1 MKLKSIFNLN
11 MAHLLPTVKMDFI
24 PSDDEEDNVI
34 VSVNEDPE
42 EGEENPQFEYEE
54 KDDNIIPDVKKK
66 SEDMNVNEIFNM
78 PDDAPISSINA
89 QGTEAKPNLTK
100 RGKPRKKRPPMSEEH
115 KAKLKVARDKAL
127 AVRRKNA
134 AEKKELKDLQKQE
147 KDLIKQ
153 NQIKKVNKLKK
164 EIGEEEEPNKE
175 PPRSAIREASYPTST
190 ITKKDL
196 EDAQLE
202 AIIKYETIRK
212 QRKKEKQE
220 RMKHENEQKLVRET
234 LMRAVAPKN
243 NYKTNNPFGNCY

>member
-1 MKLKSIFNLN
+1 MKLKSIFIVN

-24 PSDDEEDNVI
+24 PSDDE
-34 VSVNEDPE
+34 DPE
-42 EGEENPQFEYEE
+42 EEGVSLQVNDVEESNIEE
-54 KDDNIIPDVKKK
+54 NIIPDVKKK
-66 SEDMNVNEIFNM
+66 SEDMNVNDIFNM
-78 PDDAPISSINA
+78 PDNISPSNA
-89 QGTEAKPNLTK
+89 QGTEATPILTK

-115 KAKLKVARDKAL
+115 KAKLKLARDKAL

-134 AEKKELKDLQKQE
+134 AEKKELKDLQKEE
-147 KDLIKQ
+147 KDLIKK

-164 EIGEEEEPNKE
+164 EVGFEEEEQPTPIEKPIKE
-175 PPRSAIREASYPTST
+175 PRQAPREASYPTST

-220 RMKHENEQKLVRET
+220 RLKHENEQKMVRET
-234 LMRAVAPKN
+234 LMRAVAPQN

>member
-1 MKLKSIFNLN
+1 

-24 PSDDEEDNVI
+24 PSDDEEDNII
-34 VSVNEDPE
+34 VSVNEE
-42 EGEENPQFEYEE
+42 TGEENPQFEYEE

-78 PDDAPISSINA
+78 PDSAPSGTEEDAP
-89 QGTEAKPNLTK
+89 KLTK

-147 KDLIKQ
+147 KELIKK
-153 NQIKKVNKLKK
+153 NQIKKVNKLKE
-164 EIGEEEEPNKE
+164 EIGDEEAPEPIKE
-175 PPRSAIREASYPTST
+175 PIKKREASYPTST

-196 EDAQLE
+196 EEAQLE

-220 RMKHENEQKLVRET
+220 RMKHENEQKLVRDT

>member
-1 MKLKSIFNLN
+1 

-24 PSDDEEDNVI
+24 PSDDEEDD
-34 VSVNEDPE
+34 NEDPVMDTPSITIE
-42 EGEENPQFEYEE
+42 ERILRDNDPDHGEYSLKDEN
-54 KDDNIIPDVKKK
+54 IVPDIKKK
-66 SEDMNVNEIFNM
+66 SEGMDVNDIFNM
-78 PDDAPISSINA
+78 PENISPINA
-89 QGTEAKPNLTK
+89 QGTEATPNLTK

-134 AEKKELKDLQKQE
+134 AEKKELKDLQKEE
-147 KDLIKQ
+147 KDLIKK

-164 EIGEEEEPNKE
+164 EIAVEEEEPPMPEPFKE
-175 PPRSAIREASYPTST
+175 PVKREASYPTST

-196 EDAQLE
+196 EEAQLE

-220 RMKHENEQKLVRET
+220 RMKHENEQKMVRET
-234 LMRAVAPKN
+234 LMRAVAPQN

>member
-1 MKLKSIFNLN
+1 
-11 MAHLLPTVKMDFI
+11 MAQFLPEVKMDFI
-24 PSDDEEDNVI
+24 PSDDE
-34 VSVNEDPE
+34 DPE
-42 EGEENPQFEYEE
+42 EEGVSLQVNDVEESNIEE
-54 KDDNIIPDVKKK
+54 NIIPEVKKK
-66 SEDMNVNEIFNM
+66 SEDMNVNDIFNM
-78 PDDAPISSINA
+78 PDNTSPINA
-89 QGTEAKPNLTK
+89 SRSSTEAKPNLTK
-100 RGKPRKKRPPMSEEH
+100 KGKPRKKRPPMSEEH

-134 AEKKELKDLQKQE
+134 AEKKELKDLQKEE
-147 KDLIKQ
+147 KDLIKK

-164 EIGEEEEPNKE
+164 EVGEEEEPPTPEPFKE
-175 PPRSAIREASYPTST
+175 PVKREASYPTST

-220 RMKHENEQKLVRET
+220 RMKHENEQKMVRET
-234 LMRAVAPKN
+234 LMRAVAPQK